1 MKVSNFMTQQVI
13 TISRAAPVAAAID
26 LMRTEQVH
34 ALVIEPI
41 HRRDAYGILTAS
53 DIASKVVATGR
64 NARLIRVYE
73 IMTKPCVVLNPDLA
87 VEYAARLLTQL
98 GIHSAPVI
106 QGELLGIITLTD
118 LLEPS
123 AFAIDELEQPLVVEL
138 EKEIEELTEKAN
150 YVCSHHGATSQE
162 CADAWSRVDSI
173 QAELAFYR
181 TESLEKTA
189 FESFQEDYPEAF
201 KGQEY
206 ANWCSG

>member
-1 MKVSNFMTQQVI
+1 MKVSDFMTQQVI
-13 TISRAAPVAAAID
+13 TVSRAAPVAAAID
-26 LMRTEQVH
+26 LMRANQVH

-53 DIASKVVATGR
+53 DIASKIVATGK
-64 NARLIRVYE
+64 NARLTRAYE

-106 QGELLGIITLTD
+106 QGELLGIISLTD

-123 AFAIDELEQPLVVEL
+123 AISIDELEQPLVAEL
-138 EKEIEELTEKAN
+138 EQKIAELTEKAN
-150 YVCSHHGATSQE
+150 YVCSQHGAASQE
-162 CADAWSRVDSI
+162 CADAWNRVDSI

-181 TESLEKTA
+181 TESLEQTA
-189 FESFQEDYPEAF
+189 FESFQEDYPETF
-201 KGQEY
+201 KDQDY
-206 ANWCSG
+206 DNWCSG